1 MSELFRH
8 SLLKTTNH
16 HLDHLEESLIKTDQA
31 PRTAEKCFQNAEYSK
46 QALKK
51 SSEPERKL
59 RRNLIKN
66 NDEDSCSQVMCVCW
80 NAGMVMPGQIIS
92 LYENYM
98 FRPNYGIQHYV
109 ARPGAGWCAGLPHD

>member
-66 NDEDSCSQVMCVCW
+66 NDEDSCSQVMCV
-80 NAGMVMPGQIIS
+80 
-92 LYENYM
+92 
-98 FRPNYGIQHYV
+98 
-109 ARPGAGWCAGLPHD
+109 